1 MTDFQSPLEKAIEL
15 IKDSTFKNSDIIFI
29 TDGDCYLSEAFC
41 RKFKQIKEDKDFR
54 TLGVLVNIGGYHVSD
69 ASLKEFCDSITLV
82 SNITDLTD
90 SDSDVNTSIFGAL

>member
-1 MTDFQSPLEKAIEL
+1 MKLEKLKQEL
-15 IKDSTFKNSDIIFI
+15 PETPDFI
-29 TDGDCYLSEAFC
+29 HSMIQEEVS
-41 RKFKQIKEDKDFR
+41 KQIKEDKDFR

-90 SDSDVNTSIFGAL
+90 SDSNVNTSIFGAL